1 MVQTTRFVVYERDEH
16 GSPYA
21 VEIVEAE
28 HWRRSLL
35 DPPPAEQADVR
46 VVWLRHHDESV
57 PRELPGWLAVEVH
70 ERRAAEAS
78 APYAAASNVAR
89 TTGGALWPW
98 SPHRREPGASL
109 AEFLSAGASALRHP
123 DPSPADARRQLDLL
137 SDFAQGRQ
145 PPLAQVSALRADA
158 LERWLHYAFGKPDR
172 FAEALLLERIAD
184 EAPAEVRQA
193 LRFLADAEVP
203 DDKPECTELAI
214 DRRVLREQASP
225 WRFFEGVPFAGAL
238 SAVQAWRRRY
248 RLAYDAHYRSVL
260 VRARE
265 LRGELEATRPAASS
279 LERLDGVGAL
289 GPPVGEQARAAYE
302 ASVAALEALPPEPD
316 PRLPRTAGVTLGRDP
331 AACAEAQQAVGGV
344 RRALELQRRRLASSA
359 VRLVLE
365 REGVPALDRLLQA
378 IAASDVEG
386 IERVLDER
394 LAAHIDR
401 LLTDATDSPL
411 SRLAARHPTVTG
423 ATLDEVVAD
432 FRELLLASIATAE
445 GGRAVLREDRA
456 TLSSAPPT

>member
-1 MVQTTRFVVYERDEH
+1 MVQTTRFVIYERDEH

-28 HWRRSLL
+28 RWHHSLL
-35 DPPPAEQADVR
+35 EPPPAEQADVR
-46 VVWLRHHDESV
+46 VVWLRRRDESV
-57 PRELPGWLAVEVH
+57 PRELPGWLAVEVR

-78 APYAAASNVAR
+78 APYTAASDVAR
-89 TTGGALWPW
+89 TAGGALWPW

-109 AEFLSAGASALRHP
+109 AEFLSAGASAVRHP
-123 DPSPADARRQLDLL
+123 DPSPADARRQLELL
-137 SDFAQGRQ
+137 SDFAQARP

-158 LERWLHYAFGKPDR
+158 LERWLHYAFGKPER

-184 EAPAEVRQA
+184 AAPAEVQEA
-193 LRFLADAEVP
+193 LRFLAGADVP
-203 DDKPECTELAI
+203 DDKPEYSELAI

-225 WRFFEGVPFAGAL
+225 WRFFEGAPFAGAL

-248 RLAYDAHYRSVL
+248 RLAYDTHYHSVL

-265 LRGELEATRPAASS
+265 LRDELEATRPAASS
-279 LERLDGVGAL
+279 LERLDCVGAL
-289 GPPVGEQARAAYE
+289 GPPAGEQALAAYE
-302 ASVAALEALPPEPD
+302 ASVAALEALPAEPD
-316 PRLPRTAGVTLGRDP
+316 PQLPCTAGVTLAQDP
-331 AACAEAQQAVGGV
+331 AVCAEAKEAVEEV
-344 RRALELQRRRLASSA
+344 RRALEVQRQRLASSA

-423 ATLDEVVAD
+423 ATLDEAVAD
-432 FRELLLASIATAE
+432 FRELLVASIAAAE

-456 TLSSAPPT
+456 TLSSTPPT

>member
-1 MVQTTRFVVYERDEH
+1 MVQATRFVVYERDEH
-16 GSPYA
+16 GAPYA

-28 HWRRSLL
+28 RWHRSFLE
-35 DPPPAEQADVR
+35 PPPAEQADVR

-57 PRELPGWLAVEVH
+57 PRELPGWLAVEVR
-70 ERRAAEAS
+70 ERRAAEVS
-78 APYAAASNVAR
+78 APYTAAANAAGAA
-89 TTGGALWPW
+89 GGALWPW
-98 SPHRREPGASL
+98 SPYRREPGASL

-123 DPSPADARRQLDLL
+123 DPSPADARRQLELL
-137 SDFAQGRQ
+137 SDFAQGRR

-184 EAPAEVRQA
+184 EAPAEVRDA
-193 LRFLADAEVP
+193 LRFLAGAEVP
-203 DDKPECTELAI
+203 DDKREYSELAI

-225 WRFFEGVPFAGAL
+225 WRFFEGAPFAGAL
-238 SAVQAWRRRY
+238 SAGQAWRRRY
-248 RLAYDAHYRSVL
+248 RPAYDAHYRSVL
-260 VRARE
+260 VRARD
-265 LRGELEATRPAASS
+265 LRGELEATRPAALS

-289 GPPVGEQARAAYE
+289 GPPVGEQALAAYE
-302 ASVAALEALPPEPD
+302 VSVAALEALPAEPD
-316 PRLPRTAGVTLGRDP
+316 PQLPRTAGVTLGQDP
-331 AACAEAQQAVGGV
+331 AACAEARAAVEGL
-344 RRALELQRRRLASSA
+344 RRALEVQRQRLASGA

-401 LLTDATDSPL
+401 VLTDATDSPL

-423 ATLDEVVAD
+423 ATLDEAVAD
-432 FRELLLASIATAE
+432 FREFLAASIAAAE

-456 TLSSAPPT
+456 TLASAPPT